1 MRSNLI
7 HVKVNSQWKLTLLV
21 LKNTAEELEIYFN
34 SDNIEIM
41 IYNKADEVIQGLFES
56 LLNRCQSRLKCQ

>member
-1 MRSNLI
+1 MI
-7 HVKVNSQWKLTLLV
+7 HVKFNSQWKLTLLV
-21 LKNTAEELEIYFN
+21 LKDTAEELEIYFN

-56 LLNRCQSRLKCQ
+56 LLNRC

>member
-1 MRSNLI
+1 MI
-7 HVKVNSQWKLTLLV
+7 HVKFNSQWKLTLLV
-21 LKNTAEELEIYFN
+21 LKDTAEELEIYFN

>member
-1 MRSNLI
+1 MI
-7 HVKVNSQWKLTLLV
+7 HVKFNSQWKLTLLV